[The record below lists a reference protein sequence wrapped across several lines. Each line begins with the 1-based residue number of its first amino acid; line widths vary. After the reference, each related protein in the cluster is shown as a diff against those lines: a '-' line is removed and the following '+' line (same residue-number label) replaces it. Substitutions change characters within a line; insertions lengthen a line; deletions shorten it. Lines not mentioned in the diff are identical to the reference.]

1 MLAKMGSEMVELKHR
16 VSEQSDTIRK
26 LSATVYKQST
36 TIQGQEDLIRG
47 LEAQVQESKEE
58 FRQQLDQLMQK
69 LDVSGEVALP
79 SGPRATFADVARALP
94 NSPPSS
100 TRSIPGPTKQQTA
113 NDSVHC
119 TIDTSRVSEPNRNK
133 AQIGQIR
140 QAIEVEMRAKNGH
153 ETWRDE
159 AELQLVKEAAQKTAV
174 EGARIM
180 RDQLYPVRV
189 DNANRTAILDTE
201 GNILP
206 GAIEALSAENRVTI
220 GKISW
225 LSKRESGKAYGSMV
239 VYVTKKS
246 DAERLLDGDY
256 FDLAGESATTYKF
269 EPRTGP
275 IQCFNCQE
283 IGHKAYS
290 CKKQRTC
297 GSAQTLG
304 ITTENAQRLS
314 QNASPMLESLR
325 ILQLNAHKSDVVQ
338 QSLMNDE
345 DLKDFAALAISEP
358 HARNIDGKVVTSPMG
373 HHNWTKMIPTCV
385 RDALWPIRSML
396 WIRSDLEAEQSAC
409 AVGRSHSSGRRT
421 DVVLAG
427 DFNRHDLLWGGDEV
441 SASRQG
447 EGEPIIDLMDDFGL
461 SSLLARG
468 TKTWQR
474 SDEESTIDL
483 VLASAELAD
492 ELTSCVIHPT
502 EHGSDHRA
510 IQTTF
515 DIRVPERTFP
525 QRQMLKNAPWI
536 AIATRVE
543 DELRPLPWTPP
554 PYAKRWWT
562 KDLTRLRRTYTYWRN
577 QARAQRRAGQSRP
590 DLEQRAKEAAKEYHD
605 NLRKQKKA
613 HWDDFVIEGSNIW
626 RAANKGEQAEE
637 LLSTFF
643 PPLPTRIEPEGE
655 RPQRQEI
662 AMPDLT
668 LQEIEEKVMA
678 AKPWK
683 APGEDGLPAIVW
695 KKLWHVV
702 KHRERIYK
710 AWRTGRVLSLI
721 SFDVKGAYNGVC
733 KERMLERM
741 KARGILNL
749 VQRRISNNGGSIAF
763 VDDYS
768 AWVTGPTA
776 ESNRDEKTSVIH
788 FTRIAERDSDL
799 PLIIKGNDVK
809 PKSNVKLLGVI
820 MDKALR
826 FKEHIARA
834 AAKATVAPAMDY
846 ASNVWSHA
854 CGVKEAAWIG
864 RAQRIGAQAVTGGFR
879 TVATVVAEAEAGTH
893 PLTSLRLKLNRRYAS
908 PMQKLASAM
917 GRLDTKRLEVIHE
930 FALAPWDE
938 RVQATYEADR
948 AEVLKSDDPE
958 DITIATSSSQ
968 RKGKVGLGG
977 VVRDA
982 SRDSAD
988 EVLASYSVTL
998 GSSDEQNTYTA
1009 GLEAIA
1015 MALSGDTDQQWNLDE
1030 VALA

>member
-1 MLAKMGSEMVELKHR
+1 MQRVLEMLAKMGSEMVELKHR

-94 NSPPSS
+94 NSAPSS

-119 TIDTSRVSEPNRNK
+119 TIDTSRVSELNRNK

-153 ETWRDE
+153 ETWRCAAVVRESRNADRVKIVCRDE

-174 EGARIM
+174 EGARVM

-201 GNILP
+201 DNILP

-283 IGHKAYS
+283 IGHK
-290 CKKQRTC
+290 
-297 GSAQTLG
+297 
-304 ITTENAQRLS
+304 
-314 QNASPMLESLR
+314 
-325 ILQLNAHKSDVVQ
+325 

-345 DLKDFAALAISEP
+345 DLKDFVALAISEP

-396 WIRSDLEAEQSAC
+396 WIRSDLEAEQVPVPSADLTA
-409 AVGRSHSSGRRT
+409 AVLRLEGREVMVVSVYVQGKNDEALTNAMELLRDVIDRFRNGTGRRT

-427 DFNRHDLLWGGDEV
+427 DFNCHDILWGGDEV

-447 EGEPIIDLMDDFGL
+447 EGQPIIDLMDDYGL
-461 SSLLARG
+461 CSLLPRG

-483 VLASAELAD
+483 VLVSAELAD
-492 ELTSCVIHPT
+492 EVTSCLIHPT

-525 QRQMLKNAPWI
+525 QRLMLKNAPWI

-543 DELRPLPWTPP
+543 DELRPLPWTVGVQTQ
-554 PYAKRWWT
+554 ADQLMRVVT
-562 KDLTRLRRTYTYWRN
+562 KVLHDLTPRVAPKQEPVRSLILVLLISLILLDPAHPICARGWVVMTGRGVPALTTSFAIRFGAIWSVVLRPEKILDILIATKQEHLDAQPVWDAVRELALDRSSGYDLEVRIRDN
-577 QARAQRRAGQSRP
+577 QRRSRARRREYVQE
-590 DLEQRAKEAAKEYHD
+590 LEQRLRVYELQGIEVSTEIQMAA
-605 NLRKQKKA
+605 R
-613 HWDDFVIEGSNIW
+613 
-626 RAANKGEQAEE
+626 RAAEENKRLRE
-637 LLSTFF
+637 LLNRHGFSDSHVAHFLQSGTFV
-643 PPLPTRIEPEGE
+643 PLDAI
-655 RPQRQEI
+655 
-662 AMPDLT
+662 
-668 LQEIEEKVMA
+668 
-678 AKPWK
+678 K
-683 APGEDGLPAIVW
+683 A
-695 KKLWHVV
+695 
-702 KHRERIYK
+702 
-710 AWRTGRVLSLI
+710 
-721 SFDVKGAYNGVC
+721 
-733 KERMLERM
+733 
-741 KARGILNL
+741 IL
-749 VQRRISNNGGSIAF
+749 F
-763 VDDYS
+763 
-768 AWVTGPTA
+768 
-776 ESNRDEKTSVIH
+776 
-788 FTRIAERDSDL
+788 
-799 PLIIKGNDVK
+799 
-809 PKSNVKLLGVI
+809 
-820 MDKALR
+820 
-826 FKEHIARA
+826 ARA
-834 AAKATVAPAMDY
+834 
-846 ASNVWSHA
+846 
-854 CGVKEAAWIG
+854 
-864 RAQRIGAQAVTGGFR
+864 
-879 TVATVVAEAEAGTH
+879 
-893 PLTSLRLKLNRRYAS
+893 
-908 PMQKLASAM
+908 
-917 GRLDTKRLEVIHE
+917 
-930 FALAPWDE
+930 
-938 RVQATYEADR
+938 
-948 AEVLKSDDPE
+948 
-958 DITIATSSSQ
+958 
-968 RKGKVGLGG
+968 
-977 VVRDA
+977 
-982 SRDSAD
+982 
-988 EVLASYSVTL
+988 TL
-998 GSSDEQNTYTA
+998 GPPSSH
-1009 GLEAIA
+1009 
-1015 MALSGDTDQQWNLDE
+1015 WNSF
-1030 VALA
+1030 

>member
-1 MLAKMGSEMVELKHR
+1 MQRVLETLGKMGSEMVELKHR
-16 VSEQSDTIRK
+16 VSEQNDMIRK
-26 LSATVYKQST
+26 LNATVYKQST
-36 TIQGQEDLIRG
+36 IIQGQEDLIRG
-47 LEAQVQESKEE
+47 LEVQVQESKEE
-58 FRQQLDQLMQK
+58 FQRKSDEHDAELKRGHRDLQREVAAVKEQLAQLTQN
-69 LDVSGEVALP
+69 LNASGEVTLS
-79 SGPRATFADVARALP
+79 SGTRATFADIARTLP
-94 NSPPSS
+94 ASPPTSLSS
-100 TRSIPGPTKQQTA
+100 VAVPRKQQTA
-113 NDSVHC
+113 SDPLHC
-119 TIDTSRVSEPNRNK
+119 TIDTSRVSESKKNN
-133 AQIGQIR
+133 AQIGSIR
-140 QAIEVEMRAKNGH
+140 QAIETEMRAMNGQ

-159 AELQLVKEAAQKTAV
+159 AELQMVKDAAQKTAV
-174 EGARIM
+174 EGSRVM

-189 DNANRTAILDTE
+189 DNANRTAILT
-201 GNILP
+201 
-206 GAIEALSAENRVTI
+206 R
-220 GKISW
+220 KISW

-239 VYVTKKS
+239 VYVTKKR
-246 DAERLLDGDY
+246 DAERLLEGYY
-256 FDLAGESATTYKF
+256 FDLAGESATTYVF

-297 GSAQTLG
+297 GKCANVGHHHRECTAIEPKCVPL
-304 ITTENAQRLS
+304 
-314 QNASPMLESLR
+314 MLESLR

-358 HARNIDGKVVTSPMG
+358 HARNIDGKVVTSPTG

-385 RDALWPIRSML
+385 RDGLWPIRSML
-396 WIRSDLEAEQSAC
+396 WIRSDLEAEQVPVPSADLTA
-409 AVGRSHSSGRRT
+409 AVLRLEGREVMVVSVYVQGKNDEALTNAMELLRDVIDRFRNGTGRRT

-447 EGEPIIDLMDDFGL
+447 EGQPIIDLMDDFGL
-461 SSLLARG
+461 SSLLPRG

-492 ELTSCVIHPT
+492 ELTSC
-502 EHGSDHRA
+502 
-510 IQTTF
+510 
-515 DIRVPERTFP
+515 
-525 QRQMLKNAPWI
+525 
-536 AIATRVE
+536 
-543 DELRPLPWTPP
+543 
-554 PYAKRWWT
+554 
-562 KDLTRLRRTYTYWRN
+562 
-577 QARAQRRAGQSRP
+577 
-590 DLEQRAKEAAKEYHD
+590 
-605 NLRKQKKA
+605 
-613 HWDDFVIEGSNIW
+613 
-626 RAANKGEQAEE
+626 GEQAEE

-655 RPQRQEI
+655 RPQREEI

-678 AKPWK
+678 AKPWESACSSLREGVVPHQWRTAKIIPLRKPDKGDYTLAK
-683 APGEDGLPAIVW
+683 AWRPISLLSTLGKILEAVVAERISYAVEAQGLLPANHFGARKRRSADQALV
-695 KKLWHVV
+695 LLQ
-702 KHRERIYK
+702 ERIYK

-741 KARGILNL
+741 KARGIPNL

-776 ESNRDEKTSVIH
+776 ESNRDEKTSFIH

-799 PLIIKGNDVK
+799 PLIIKGND
-809 PKSNVKLLGVI
+809 
-820 MDKALR
+820 
-826 FKEHIARA
+826 EHIARA
-834 AAKATVAPAMDY
+834 AAKGLAAAMCLKRLKM
-846 ASNVWSHA
+846 ASPRMA
-854 CGVKEAAWIG
+854 
-864 RAQRIGAQAVTGGFR
+864 RQLAQRIGAQAVIGGFR
-879 TVATVVAEAEAGTH
+879 TVATAVADAEAGVQSFRERHAQAAAKFWIRMRTLPKTH

-917 GRLDTKRLEVIHE
+917 GRIDTKRLEVIHE

-948 AEVLKSDDPE
+948 VEVLKSDDPE

-998 GSSDEQNTYTA
+998 GSSDEQNAYTA

-1015 MALSGDTDQQWNLDE
+1015 TALSHRAATATVWSVHDTGDIRIC
-1030 VALA
+1030 